1 MNGVST
7 DFQEEQVIEITKSK
21 VIYNVIKRV
30 FDIILSFISIILLRP
45 LFLLIA
51 VLIKLDSKGPA
62 IFKQKRIGL
71 NGQAIYIYKFRSM
84 IINAED
90 ELERLMKENEDIRN
104 EYLTNKKLKNDPRIT
119 KVGNL
124 IRKTSLDEIPQLINI
139 LIGDMS
145 FVGPRPYLYREIDDM
160 GSYYNNIIKMTPG
173 LTGLWQVSGRS
184 DVSFKCRCELDNV
197 YYQTRSIKTDIKIL
211 IKTFEVVLL
220 KKGAK

>member
-30 FDIILSFISIILLRP
+30 FDIILSFISIILLSP

-145 FVGPRPYLYREIDDM
+145 FVGPRP
-160 GSYYNNIIKMTPG
+160 
-173 LTGLWQVSGRS
+173 
-184 DVSFKCRCELDNV
+184 
-197 YYQTRSIKTDIKIL
+197 SI
-211 IKTFEVVLL
+211 
-220 KKGAK
+220 

>member
-30 FDIILSFISIILLRP
+30 FDTILSFISIILLSP

-145 FVGPRPYLYREIDDM
+145 FV
-160 GSYYNNIIKMTPG
+160 
-173 LTGLWQVSGRS
+173 
-184 DVSFKCRCELDNV
+184 
-197 YYQTRSIKTDIKIL
+197 
-211 IKTFEVVLL
+211 
-220 KKGAK
+220 